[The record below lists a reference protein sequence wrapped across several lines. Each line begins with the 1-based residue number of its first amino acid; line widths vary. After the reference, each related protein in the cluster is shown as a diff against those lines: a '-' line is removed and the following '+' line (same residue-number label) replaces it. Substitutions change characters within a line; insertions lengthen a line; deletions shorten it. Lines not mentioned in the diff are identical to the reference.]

1 MTDEE
6 RKSHNM
12 KRRIK
17 QQVVVKTEDNKAT
30 NLGDEAH
37 RRIKEQN
44 AKKAEAARLRYH
56 RMVYLFLLNLK

>member
-17 QQVVVKTEDNKAT
+17 QQIAIKTEDKVA

-37 RRIKEQN
+37 RRLKEQN

-56 RMVYLFLLNLK
+56 RMVFLDLLKF